1 MFLGIK
7 DEEEASL
14 FEGSASVRAKLA
26 YDIFHYLLN
35 KPVADENGNE
45 IDVLLNQMDRMV
57 VTSDEGEEDGITRT
71 AEELKASSKSGGNQ
85 SIIMN
90 IEEAL
95 AVLAA
100 QQDIIKRQNSLRP
113 LFVNYF
119 RGKIYHRLLAVDC
132 RRSLAEHGYDIEK
145 LQEIWDEKKMVRN
158 DEFYYISIKAVV
170 ELFFN
175 YCFFS
180 MSLSQDGITEIIDE
194 LDVGEKKEELIKII
208 DAHFDPEKSPMKP
221 ARNNPNNSR
230 RDFRPRSKNNFRSNG
245 GGPNIVEVK

>member
-1 MFLGIK
+1 MMDRFSSIVAGFCNNYSLAERTLCQPFKYLSMTQLCKMFLGIK

-71 AEELKASSKSGGNQ
+71 AEELKASSKSGGSQ

-119 RGKIYHRLLAVDC
+119 RGKIFHRLVAVEC
-132 RRSLAEHGYDIEK
+132 RRSLAEHGYDIDK
-145 LQEIWDEKKMVRN
+145 LQDIWTEKKMVR
-158 DEFYYISIKAVV
+158 IWKGA
-170 ELFFN
+170 
-175 YCFFS
+175 
-180 MSLSQDGITEIIDE
+180 
-194 LDVGEKKEELIKII
+194 
-208 DAHFDPEKSPMKP
+208 
-221 ARNNPNNSR
+221 
-230 RDFRPRSKNNFRSNG
+230 
-245 GGPNIVEVK
+245 